1 MSGSEEGTGRVPEDR
16 FLESTDEM
24 KVQKCVRE
32 SVCAFVCVCMCNIYV
47 CECVGLAVRKT
58 VELCSSASSPCPTF
72 TLREFRASPVLSCS
86 GV

>member
-16 FLESTDEM
+16 FWSPQM
-24 KVQKCVRE
+24 SRKSKSACVR
-32 SVCAFVCVCMCNIYV
+32 VCASVYVCTRNIYV

-58 VELCSSASSPCPTF
+58 VELCFSASSPCPTF
-72 TLREFRASPVLSCS
+72 TLGEFRASPVLSCS